1 MGNSFLEPAYQGMS
15 GMLRSLVTSSLDR
28 TNEANRAVCEYLPC
42 SVNAFFDPA
51 HSVDSTIISGGDKRL
66 RTEAIRAQVQASISN
81 TVYVEFIYP
90 GGEPSGR
97 FSLGTFTDGSHE
109 FSPGVS
115 IADPQG
121 TYQVHLYDA
130 NNNLL
135 ASSSFTN

>member
-1 MGNSFLEPAYQGMS
+1 MS
-15 GMLRSLVTSSLDR
+15 RGLGDVYKRQNKSIVQFVTS
-28 TNEANRAVCEYLPC
+28 
-42 SVNAFFDPA
+42 
-51 HSVDSTIISGGDKRL
+51 GG
-66 RTEAIRAQVQASISN
+66 EV

-130 NNNLL
+130 NSNLL